1 MPSRL
6 QRERKKEGRDRENV
20 SVREIESDGCS
31 KRSTKRG
38 KEKKKTGMNTARLR
52 AVRKRV
58 INNIKAQREM
68 R

>member
-1 MPSRL
+1 MGVQNGAL
-6 QRERKKEGRDRENV
+6 KEE
-20 SVREIESDGCS
+20 
-31 KRSTKRG
+31 K
-38 KEKKKTGMNTARLR
+38 KKKTGMNTARLR